1 MTEPRF
7 HAAPDIPDAPETSTR
22 WWLLD
27 TEAPGLVR
35 AEFLV
40 LPSDV
45 ATAEELA
52 RETARQMNLW
62 HQTQVKRAAQLA
74 VIYAWADG
82 LNGNDRDDLYRA
94 VQEGG
99 NNELYPL
106 LHHLLDR

>member
-7 HAAPDIPDAPETSTR
+7 HAEPDTPDAPETSTR

-35 AEFLV
+35 AEFPV
-40 LPSDV
+40 LPGDV

-62 HQTQVKRAAQLA
+62 HKAQLERAAQLA
-74 VIYAWADG
+74 VIHAWVDG
-82 LNGNDRDDLYRA
+82 LDGNDRDDLYRA
-94 VQEGG
+94 VQEDGS
-99 NNELYPL
+99 NELRYL
-106 LHHLLDR
+106 LHRLLDR